1 MIRPQEIVIK
11 NENKN
16 MKKTFLRI
24 LSGVVVLGFSLGLS
38 SCLDSGGTE
47 DPVAQLLRDVETI
60 DSYLAS
66 QGLTAEE
73 DPNGIRMVITGLGAG
88 LPAVLSNRVN
98 VDYVG
103 RLFTTNAIFDQ
114 GNTTGPLANYIQ
126 GWQIALTTLPAG
138 SKATLY
144 IPPYWGYGNN
154 PVGTIPANSIL
165 VFEIEF
171 IEVATTSTEAARL
184 NTDTLAIDAYLDGK
198 GIVAVKDTTGLRY
211 VFTETGSGPIPS
223 WYDRVRITY
232 TIKLL
237 TDENKII
244 ADDIR
249 EPSEYFYS
257 RVVDY
262 FQCMKIAL
270 QKMPVGT
277 KATLYSPSG
286 YGYGINEQKDQSGAI
301 VVPANSNLVI
311 ELELIEIVSP

>member
-1 MIRPQEIVIK
+1 
-11 NENKN
+11 

-38 SCLDSGGTE
+38 SCLDSGDNE
-47 DPVAQLLRDVETI
+47 DPVEQLLRDVETI
-60 DSYLAS
+60 DSYLTS

-73 DPNGIRMVITGLGAG
+73 DPNGIRMVITELGTG
-88 LPAVLSNRVN
+88 LPAVLTNRVN

-103 RLFTTNAIFDQ
+103 RLLSTNAIFDQ

-138 SKATLY
+138 SKATVY

-154 PVGTIPANSIL
+154 PVGTIPASSIL

-171 IEVATTSTEAARL
+171 NEVATTSTEATRL
-184 NTDTLAIDAYLDGK
+184 KTDTLAIDAYLTDK
-198 GIVAVKDTTGLRY
+198 GIIAVKDTTGLRY

-223 WYDRVRITY
+223 WYDKVKIAY

-244 ADDIR
+244 ADDIG

-262 FQCMKIAL
+262 FHCMKIAL

-286 YGYGINEQKDQSGAI
+286 YGYGPSEQKDQAGAI

-311 ELELIEIVSP
+311 ELELTEIVSP

>member
-1 MIRPQEIVIK
+1 MIRLPGTVIK
-11 NENKN
+11 NGLNYMKN
-16 MKKTFLRI
+16 NFLRI
-24 LSGVVVLGFSLGLS
+24 LSGLVVLGFMLGLS
-38 SCLDSGGTE
+38 SCLDSGDVD
-47 DPVAQLLRDVETI
+47 DPLAQLQQDLATI
-60 DSYLAS
+60 DSYLTS

-73 DPNGIRMVITGLGAG
+73 DPNGIRMVITALGTG
-88 LPAVLSNRVN
+88 LPAVQTNRVD

-103 RLFTTNAIFDQ
+103 RLFSTNAIFDQ
-114 GNTTGPLANYIQ
+114 GNTAGPLVNYIQ

-154 PVGTIPANSIL
+154 PVGSIPANSIL

-171 IEVATTSTEAARL
+171 NEVVTTSTEATRL
-184 NTDTLAIDAYLDGK
+184 NTDTLAIDSYLTTK

-223 WYDRVRITY
+223 WYDRVKVSY

-237 TDENKII
+237 S
-244 ADDIR
+244 DDTKVIVDDVG
-249 EPSEYFYS
+249 EPSEFFYS
-257 RVVDY
+257 RVIDY
-262 FQCMKIAL
+262 LHCMKIAL

-286 YGYGINEQKDQSGAI
+286 YGYGPSEQRDQANAVI
-301 VVPANSNLVI
+301 VPANANIII
-311 ELELIEIVSP
+311 EMELTEIVSP